1 VSGSRLRREGDE
13 ERVDV
18 PGDLGWTRVRVGKV
32 VAGPET
38 SRNCRDQ
45 NYGRERYP

>member
-1 VSGSRLRREGDE
+1 LRREGDE

-18 PGDLGWTRVRVGKV
+18 PGDLALTGVRVGEV